1 MKKVLVLLALVCF
14 QGQAQRVF
22 QLQAVNIDPSD
33 AEQFEMVEK
42 TLLPPLRKKP
52 KKTVKSLIG
61 I

>member
-42 TLLPPLRKKP
+42 SFATPLAQEAKK
-52 KKTVKSLIG
+52 KVK
-61 I
+61 